1 MSDNRQ
7 DLPRQ
12 VGELARAVEELGSE
26 LEPGG
31 RPPLRPPTPRE
42 LTRFTSEVT
51 IPAIV
56 LALET
61 NVRALKLLQRTL
73 RLATDGPRT
82 GEGTG
87 HEARERAEA
96 VGRRTLARLDAAF
109 ADLQAALEGRPPDD
123 PARELLEEA
132 RSIQRDIE
140 EQLATDSGG
149 VAGQGVTARDRTD
162 RDVVEVDVE
171 SELQSIKDDVEDGS
185 GADDEG
191 D

>member
-1 MSDNRQ
+1 MSDSRQ

-12 VGELARAVEELGSE
+12 IGELARAVEELGSE

-73 RLATDGPRT
+73 RLATDGTRA
-82 GEGTG
+82 GEGAGGET
-87 HEARERAEA
+87 RERAEA
-96 VGRRTLARLDAAF
+96 VGRQTLARLDAAF
-109 ADLQAALEGRPPDD
+109 ADLQDALAARPPDD
-123 PARELLEEA
+123 RARQLLDEA

-140 EQLATDSGG
+140 AQLASDVPETTRREE
-149 VAGQGVTARDRTD
+149 VTGDRPD

-171 SELQSIKDDVEDGS
+171 SELQSIKDDVEDGDQPN
-185 GADDEG
+185 GEG
-191 D
+191 G

>member
-12 VGELARAVEELGSE
+12 IGELARAVEELGSE

-73 RLATDGPRT
+73 RLATDGSRT
-82 GEGTG
+82 GESAGRET
-87 HEARERAEA
+87 RERAEA
-96 VGRRTLARLDAAF
+96 VGRQTLSRLDAAF
-109 ADLQAALEGRPPDD
+109 ADLQEALAARPSDD
-123 PARELLEEA
+123 PARELLDEA
-132 RSIQRDIE
+132 RSIQGDIE
-140 EQLATDSGG
+140 EQLASDIPETPRPEEG
-149 VAGQGVTARDRTD
+149 VDRPD
-162 RDVVEVDVE
+162 QDVVEVDVE
-171 SELQSIKDDVEDGS
+171 SELQSIKDEVEDGDRPS
-185 GADDEG
+185 GEG
-191 D
+191 E